1 MMKQLAQGPRW
12 RTAGL
17 GFGLRSVWLQYSQME
32 LVIKNLPGNA
42 EGIRDES
49 SIPGLGRFLE
59 KEMAT
64 HSSILAW
71 TEEPDRLYRVAKIRT
86 RLKRLSTHV

>member
-17 GFGLRSVWLQYSQME
+17 GFGLRSVWLQYSQMA

-42 EGIRDES
+42 GGISDES
-49 SIPGLGRFLE
+49 SVPGLGRFPGEGNGNPLQYPR
-59 KEMAT
+59 
-64 HSSILAW
+64 L
-71 TEEPDRLYRVAKIRT
+71 DRGT
-86 RLKRLSTHV
+86 